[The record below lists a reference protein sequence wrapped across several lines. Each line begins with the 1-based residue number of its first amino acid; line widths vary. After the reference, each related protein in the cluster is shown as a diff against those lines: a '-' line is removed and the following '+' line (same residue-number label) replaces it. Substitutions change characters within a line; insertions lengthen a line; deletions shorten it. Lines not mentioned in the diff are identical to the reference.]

1 MSCMSTQINRMS
13 TRLTAFFVAFAVF
26 AAMLG
31 FIAYPVLS
39 KPTLSSSGPSVRTPA
54 SSSRVGIQSKARVF
68 DLADPRGLTK
78 NGSTKVGIMA
88 AYDPKSHAFW
98 WRPAPFIAES
108 SMLERYFERCQFLP
122 DGNQLLNFCVREN
135 DVVVT
140 TTSDFAQSLDQ
151 GLDAAQA
158 QLQSNPG
165 LLLGYRGPR
174 DGGFNLQKKAGV
186 DMNTAVGVPP
196 TVVRSVTKTPTGWD
210 LNVSCGCGDAV
221 ISLDKNYDF
230 LDLRHI

>member
-1 MSCMSTQINRMS
+1 MS
-13 TRLTAFFVAFAVF
+13 TRLTVSFIAFGVI

-39 KPTLSSSGPSVRTPA
+39 KSTPSISAHPSVTA
-54 SSSRVGIQSKARVF
+54 SSVPVRIQRKARVF
-68 DLADPRGLTK
+68 DLADLH
-78 NGSTKVGIMA
+78 GSTKVGIMA

-98 WRPAPFIAES
+98 WRPAPFIAEPN
-108 SMLERYFERCQFLP
+108 MLERYFERCQFLG
-122 DGNQLLNFCVREN
+122 DDNQLLNFCVRGN

-140 TTSDFAQSLDQ
+140 TTSDFAPSLDQ

-158 QLQSNPG
+158 RLQSNPG
-165 LLLGYRGPR
+165 LLMGYRGPR

-196 TVVRSVTKTPTGWD
+196 TVVRSVAKTPTGWD
-210 LNVSCGCGDAV
+210 LNVTCACGDAV

-230 LDLRHI
+230 LDLKRL